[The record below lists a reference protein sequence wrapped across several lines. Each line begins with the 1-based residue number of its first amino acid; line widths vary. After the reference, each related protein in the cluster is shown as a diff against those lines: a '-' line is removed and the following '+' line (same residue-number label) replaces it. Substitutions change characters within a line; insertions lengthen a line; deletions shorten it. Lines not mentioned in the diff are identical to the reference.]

1 MSFPISLADSLYE
14 PSWFCAMWPRSWMS
28 GEYGDGDFPLAVS
41 VGDLQIE
48 VVAELV
54 VYSEVEEG
62 VLRNELV
69 KSDYLVV

>member
-1 MSFPISLADSLYE
+1 
-14 PSWFCAMWPRSWMS
+14 MS

-62 VLRNELV
+62 VLRNELGEER
-69 KSDYLVV
+69 LPCRLEN